1 MKEISILPS
10 RYKKYLYK
18 SYQYD
23 TLTVKLLLYVTN
35 KFISISYYFRSLY
48 ISSTDGCFRDPYLP
62 VYPNMGVVWPWWP
75 TFTQKFSVCGSDY
88 KGINWLVQW
97 NTVYL
102 NQFLL
107 QFICGL
113 YHVKWRV
120 PRILLFTNFL
130 KLNHWKEI

>member
-62 VYPNMGVVWPWWP
+62 VYPNMGVV
-75 TFTQKFSVCGSDY
+75 
-88 KGINWLVQW
+88 
-97 NTVYL
+97 
-102 NQFLL
+102 
-107 QFICGL
+107 
-113 YHVKWRV
+113 
-120 PRILLFTNFL
+120 
-130 KLNHWKEI
+130 